1 MTAALQKHS
10 PLYLQV
16 RDRLI
21 KRIEEGRVDPSG
33 KLPSEHEICREF
45 QVSRTTARLAVEELI
60 EQGLV
65 VRLPGKGSYVRDRQ
79 PASEGPVL
87 RTVGVITEIDVEL
100 HPSRATGCLMV
111 IQGIRAAIEPLGGQ
125 IILMSA
131 ERQQKGAMPNVEWD
145 GLILV
150 SPPVSLQ
157 RRFKNATVPTVL
169 IGSRHESVTLPSVAL
184 HTFQM
189 AFEAVEYLV
198 NLGHSR
204 IAVLAGD
211 LKNVGR
217 RKLIQGYEAAFLKHT
232 LSWSEEWKVE
242 VGEEEEDI
250 EPRVARLIDDGVTA
264 FMVTGEFRISQV
276 WDVLTGYGL
285 QVPQDVSLFI
295 LEQDLSKLK
304 WRPRY
309 SGMYHDHAGLGRKAF
324 ELLSRVAKGEDM
336 DGQVYIEIPVL
347 REGETVGKCRG
358 GMKK

>member
-21 KRIEEGRVDPSG
+21 ERIEEGQVDPSG

-79 PASEGPVL
+79 PTSEGPVL
-87 RTVGVITEIDVEL
+87 RTIGVITEIDVES
-100 HPSRATGCLMV
+100 HPSRTTGCLMA
-111 IQGIRAAIEPLGGQ
+111 IQGIRAAIEPLGGR
-125 IILMSA
+125 IMLMSA
-131 ERQQKGAMPNVEWD
+131 ERQQKGAVPSPDVEWD
-145 GLILV
+145 GLILI

-157 RRFKNATVPTVL
+157 RRFKNSTVPTVL

-204 IAVLAGD
+204 IAVLASD

-217 RKLIQGYEAAFLKHT
+217 RKLLQGYEAAFLKHT

-242 VGEEEEDI
+242 VGEEEEDV
-250 EPRVARLIDDGVTA
+250 EPLVARLIDDGVTA

-276 WDVLTGYGL
+276 WDVLTRYGL

-304 WRPRY
+304 RRPRY
-309 SGMYHDHAGLGRKAF
+309 AGMYHDHSGLGRKAF
-324 ELLSRVAKGEDM
+324 ELLGRMAKGEEL
-336 DGQVYIEIPVL
+336 DGQVYIEMPVL
-347 REGETVGKCRG
+347 QEGETAGKCRE
-358 GMKK
+358 